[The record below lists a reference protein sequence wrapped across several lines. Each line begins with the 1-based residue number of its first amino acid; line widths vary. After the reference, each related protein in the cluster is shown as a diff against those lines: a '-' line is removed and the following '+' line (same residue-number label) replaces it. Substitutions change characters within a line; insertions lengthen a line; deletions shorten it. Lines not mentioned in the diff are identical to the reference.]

1 MRKCSGALMLR
12 GRPAAI
18 AASWKRPY
26 TSVQWAWV
34 RALGVEPSNEWTDR
48 GSCVRRHDPKKRD
61 LRDAMRQRVG
71 VRGL

>member
-1 MRKCSGALMLR
+1 MSKAHLAS
-12 GRPAAI
+12 I

-34 RALGVEPSNEWTDR
+34 RALGVEPSEEWSDGDSRARKR
-48 GSCVRRHDPKKRD
+48 GPRKREM
-61 LRDAMRQRVG
+61 REAMRQRVG